1 MRGELY
7 SRIRNLMG
15 GVVYRAQTAKNP
27 HRPTKK
33 RRHILVVED
42 KLPRAGWYVL
52 VLTVCGCEA
61 DSKGEET
68 KEILAR
74 EPTQRLRRRI
84 R

>member
-1 MRGELY
+1 MASGHFR
-7 SRIRNLMG
+7 SMCTPRNLTSDNALMK
-15 GVVYRAQTAKNP
+15 Q
-27 HRPTKK
+27 
-33 RRHILVVED
+33 RHILVVED
-42 KLPRAGWYVL
+42 KLPRAGLYVL